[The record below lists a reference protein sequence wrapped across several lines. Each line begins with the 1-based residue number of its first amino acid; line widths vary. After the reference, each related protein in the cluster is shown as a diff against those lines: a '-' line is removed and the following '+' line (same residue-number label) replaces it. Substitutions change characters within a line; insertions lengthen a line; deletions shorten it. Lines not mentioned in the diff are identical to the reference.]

1 MLEDLV
7 KQRFKRDRFHSD
19 LPAWPLALPLPE
31 QSKTYTFFAVAFV
44 TVTNATEKGKKKVYD
59 LLYETYFDVND
70 KPAPRQW
77 SVRRTITIECDRVK
91 LRVGDDYFL
100 GCKSENTDCKFVRPY
115 GDLTTTENKLL
126 KLQ

>member
-1 MLEDLV
+1 MFYGTIQQHVVEWISNLLLAV
-7 KQRFKRDRFHSD
+7 SHSTISRVQ
-19 LPAWPLALPLPE
+19 L
-31 QSKTYTFFAVAFV
+31 AFV